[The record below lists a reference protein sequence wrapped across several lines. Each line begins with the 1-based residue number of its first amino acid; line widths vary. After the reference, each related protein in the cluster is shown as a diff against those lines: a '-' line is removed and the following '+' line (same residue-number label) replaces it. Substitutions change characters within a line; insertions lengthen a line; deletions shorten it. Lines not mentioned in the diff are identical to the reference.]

1 MTSFIAV
8 YRGNSISDAKMIA
21 VSGSH
26 SLVAYVASEMMS
38 DEFCWNDAS
47 DDPSLSALNQGRWD
61 ALRLVQEEAKQQN
74 DQE

>member
-26 SLVAYVASEMMS
+26 SLVAYVASEIMS
-38 DEFCWNDAS
+38 DALYLDDAS
-47 DDPSLSALNQGRWD
+47 DDPILSALNQGRRA
-61 ALRLVQEEAKQQN
+61 ALRLVKEETKQ
-74 DQE
+74 